1 MDSAGDTA
9 PDLLGC
15 IALALDGL
23 GGGRILFFLESI
35 AGRGIPAMRLLV
47 ALARSKHEDVYLRVD
62 ARKDCC
68 RRREFTVIQT
78 AESVMY

>member
-47 ALARSKHEDVYLRVD
+47 ALARASTRM
-62 ARKDCC
+62 
-68 RRREFTVIQT
+68 FTCASMRGRIVFGGGGLP
-78 AESVMY
+78 